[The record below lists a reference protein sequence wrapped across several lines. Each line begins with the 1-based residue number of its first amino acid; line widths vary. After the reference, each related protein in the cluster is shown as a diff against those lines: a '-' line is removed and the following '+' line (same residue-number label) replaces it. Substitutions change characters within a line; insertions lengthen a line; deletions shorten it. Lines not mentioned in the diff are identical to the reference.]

1 MNTNKIDILCNQII
15 DVALV
20 SKDAF
25 DTIDNANL
33 TEYPQKFVNR
43 INSVVQYCY
52 NMFMNANA
60 GKHTDDQINELLI
73 NLLNNIIFYKNS
85 YHKNSYGYKVMNSL
99 FDIVKDTFI
108 EFN

>member
-1 MNTNKIDILCNQII
+1 MNINKIDILCNNVI

-20 SKDAF
+20 TKDALN
-25 DTIDNANL
+25 TIDNANL

-43 INSVVQYCY
+43 INSVVNYCY

-60 GKHTDDQINELLI
+60 NKHTDEEINELLV
-73 NLLNNIIFYKNS
+73 NLLNSLIIYKNS
-85 YHKNSYGYKVMNSL
+85 YRKNSYGYKVMNSL